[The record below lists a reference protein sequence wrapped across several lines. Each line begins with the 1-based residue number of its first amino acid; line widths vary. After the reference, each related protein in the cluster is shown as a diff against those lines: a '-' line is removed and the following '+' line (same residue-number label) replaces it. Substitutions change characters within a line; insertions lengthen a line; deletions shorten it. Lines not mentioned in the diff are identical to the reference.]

1 MIALVIPNLPVSIAK
16 PFIGGLA
23 IRGRR
28 PMRTVA
34 LSHGKTSTQKYPS
47 HAVSAS

>member
-1 MIALVIPNLPVSIAK
+1 MIPSIAAIMPVSIVK

-34 LSHGKTSTQKYPS
+34 LSHGTALSSFYGSPRTVRS
-47 HAVSAS
+47 